1 MRLPRPPPRAVALY
15 QKWLPL
21 VILLLSLASL
31 TVPLPPAL
39 GASTSYATGTV
50 NLNLYDAN
58 MTPVSVGGFLG
69 IGASQVA
76 NVSGIISLTGDYQ
89 YVSSVTNTVNSTVK
103 TPGGSSTGRAGNVT
117 VTVGVGATSGTTVL
131 NYTSVSEN
139 AAPIYL
145 SGTVTLYYKASNGS
159 ASQTQDIAFSG
170 FAYYVDESVAFYNV
184 FDNVNYKDAYYALVT
199 VTAKSA
205 NGSILAQDTW
215 TVSNPYYSTVHNMW
229 FAQNIWIGVLALP
242 VFNDTMLGAW
252 VHPGVFSPTVPI
264 GALYNIMAIVGFIV
278 LAFSVVFGFIPVGR
292 RDRDRGYGLGPQLAN
307 IAIGVGII
315 LIFPYVYDHVAILLN
330 YLNAYLIAYPAS
342 YTTFLTRLWEI
353 QVNIFFPPQWNFFSL
368 IFTTLFL
375 VVYTVVWAIMWVMIY
390 LLGTV
395 RILLIAAMLV
405 MFPLSVALRDI
416 PFTSKLGRM
425 IEDTLF
431 GLMLA
436 TILSSGM
443 LAVASGLLT
452 NWNAPGNIFVMGG
465 FQPQWVAI
473 AAVLG
478 ALLAPTVL
486 APLTSTLFETTSE
499 VAMLGGAVGANVVFG
514 GLGGGLG

>member
-1 MRLPRPPPRAVALY
+1 MWPHLPRPSARAAEAY
-15 QKWLPL
+15 HKW
-21 VILLLSLASL
+21 LSLAILLFALASL
-31 TVPLPPAL
+31 VIPAFA
-39 GASTSYATGTV
+39 ASQYATGTV

-58 MTPVSVGGFLG
+58 MTPAAYVVWVAGGPIPDQYVG
-69 IGASQVA
+69 VA
-76 NVSGIISLTGDYQ
+76 NVSGVISLTGDYH
-89 YVSSVTNTVNSTVK
+89 YVSSTTNTVNSTVK

-117 VTVGVGATSGTTVL
+117 VTVGVGGASGTTVL

-145 SGTVTLYYKASNGS
+145 HGTVTLYYKASNGS
-159 ASQTQDIAFSG
+159 ASQTQNIAFSSG
-170 FAYYVDESVAFYNV
+170 AYYVDESVAFYNV
-184 FDNVNYKDAYYALVT
+184 FDSVNYKDAYYALVT

-215 TVSNPYYSTVHNMW
+215 TVSNPYYSTVHDMW

-252 VHPGVFSPTVPI
+252 VHPGVFSPAVPI

-278 LAFSVVFGFIPVGR
+278 LAFSVVFGFIPMER
-292 RDRDRGYGLGPQLAN
+292 RDREYGLGPQLAN

-315 LIFPYVYDHVAILLN
+315 LVFPYVYDHVAILLN
-330 YLNAYLIAYPAS
+330 YLNAYLIAYPAP
-342 YTTFLTRLWEI
+342 YTTFLVRLWEI
-353 QVNIFFPPQWNFFSL
+353 QVNIIVPPHLNFFSF
-368 IFTTLFL
+368 IWMTVFL
-375 VVYTVVWAIMWVMIY
+375 VAYAVVWAIMWIMIY

-405 MFPLSVALRDI
+405 MFPLSVALRDV

-436 TILSSGM
+436 TILS
-443 LAVASGLLT
+443 
-452 NWNAPGNIFVMGG
+452 
-465 FQPQWVAI
+465 
-473 AAVLG
+473 
-478 ALLAPTVL
+478 
-486 APLTSTLFETTSE
+486 
-499 VAMLGGAVGANVVFG
+499 
-514 GLGGGLG
+514 